1 VQLGCLPQEKEGEEG
16 EEEMTIEDIDQVL
29 NEQAADIRKKRP
41 QGGIIFRPIPNC
53 SFVEVNPDLLLGAF
67 AQVKRAVTLLQ
78 AGLADPKDHKAEALL
93 LMLFNDHAE
102 YGV

>member
-1 VQLGCLPQEKEGEEG
+1 
-16 EEEMTIEDIDQVL
+16 MTIEEIDEVLQEQV
-29 NEQAADIRKKRP
+29 EDVKRRRSN
-41 QGGIIFRPIPNC
+41 GGVIFRPIPNA
-53 SFVEVNPDLLLGAF
+53 SFTEINPDLLLGAWV
-67 AQVKRAVTLLQ
+67 QVKRSVVLLQ